1 MRLEL
6 DDFST
11 FDAIQKGSESIKSGI
26 KEENLEQKIQE
37 IESFYQEKIEQM
49 EKDYKELLN
58 KVSKESYEQGFSD
71 ARQKLQKELE
81 DKIAQIQQELAR
93 QKEGEIAQ
101 LQKKYLNFE
110 QEFAEKYNLFLTR
123 FTDILLD
130 NVAEILE
137 FLFIDKKN
145 AKTISEAIEK
155 LLDDFS
161 NYMPLDIIVSKKMYE
176 DVKDR
181 FKNVSVKKSNELKNN
196 EFVIEFHDFKI
207 ENRIKEKLDVIKD
220 EIKRETK
227 KLT

>member
-11 FDAIQKGSESIKSGI
+11 IEAIQKKKESIKTDA
-26 KEENLEQKIQE
+26 KEGNIEQKIQE
-37 IESFYQEKIEQM
+37 LESFYQEKIEQL

-71 ARQKLQKELE
+71 ARQKLQKDLE
-81 DKIAQIQQELAR
+81 ETIAQIQQELNQ
-93 QKEGEIAQ
+93 QKEKEIAQ
-101 LQKKYLNFE
+101 IQDKYLSFGKEFE
-110 QEFAEKYNLFLTR
+110 EKYKLFIHR
-123 FTDILLD
+123 FTDIFLD
-130 NVAEILE
+130 HVAEILE
-137 FLFIDKKN
+137 FLFIDKRN
-145 AKTISEAIEK
+145 TQTISGVIEK

-161 NYMPLDIIVSKKMYE
+161 NYMPLHIMVSEKMYE
-176 DVKDR
+176 EIKDR
-181 FKNVSVKKSNELKNN
+181 FKNVSVKKSGELKNN